1 MLPLYIYCRDIQLK
15 FIEVQLINFHPR
27 KRSEM
32 YCQFKR
38 KEGRKEGRKGGKEDQ
53 IRSRK
58 EVE

>member
-38 KEGRKEGRKGGKEDQ
+38 KEGRKEGRVEKRTRLGQG
-53 IRSRK
+53 RK
-58 EVE
+58 